1 MSRELAPGVSYRK
14 VVDAAGPWV
23 MHVVRVSLR
32 QDGIELR
39 EGRALDRLTGRERT
53 SAIARRAEERGVTVL
68 AAVNAD
74 FFDLETGENENNQV
88 IAGEWWKGL
97 KTTDSPYDTFDNAHV
112 QLAIDASGRPVID
125 RFILDA
131 RAWARGVTTPILTL
145 NHAPT
150 GSYEGTALYTPRFG
164 PSTPPLS
171 PSLPRDTART
181 IAEAV
186 LEGAGSRGDTLLM
199 VRRGAIRSST
209 GAGIPPT
216 GAVLS
221 AYGSRVREVQAMAD
235 GDTVKILLATQPRLA
250 RGAAP
255 RLLIGGWPRLLR
267 DGENVAGEAA
277 TVEGTISRNA
287 EIRHPRTV
295 VGISQDGETLTLLT
309 VDGRSKASVG
319 MTLVEVAE
327 RLRRLGVWNAM
338 NFDGGG
344 STAMVLGGALVNV
357 PSDSAGER
365 AVGNALLVVRRR

>member
-1 MSRELAPGVSYRK
+1 M
-14 VVDAAGPWV
+14 
-23 MHVVRVSLR
+23 
-32 QDGIELR
+32 
-39 EGRALDRLTGRERT
+39 
-53 SAIARRAEERGVTVL
+53 L

-88 IAGEWWKGL
+88 IDGEWWKGL
-97 KTTDSPYDTFDNAHV
+97 TTTDSPYDTYDNAHV
-112 QLAIDASGRPVID
+112 QLAIDANGLPVID

-131 RAWARGVTTPILTL
+131 RVWAHGVETPILTL

-150 GSYEGTALYTPRFG
+150 GTHEGTALYTPRFG

-171 PSLPRDTART
+171 PSLPRDTARAM
-181 IAEAV
+181 AEAV
-186 LEGAGSRGDTLLM
+186 LVQAGSRGDSLLL
-199 VRRGAIRSST
+199 VRRGAVTTSART
-209 GAGIPPT
+209 GIPAT

-221 AYGSRVREVQAMAD
+221 AYGPRAREVQAMAD
-235 GDTVKILLATQPRLA
+235 GDTVKVLLGTRPRLA
-250 RGAAP
+250 RGAAL

-267 DGENVAGEAA
+267 DGENVAGEGA

-295 VGISQDGETLTLLT
+295 VGVSRDGGTLTLLT

-319 MTLVEVAE
+319 MTLVEIAE

-344 STAMVLGGALVNV
+344 STAMVLGRTLVNV